1 MKDRLTLTRH
11 ENIQM
16 LKEQCLMDGDKLIHE
31 IINAAHRSNWC
42 TCFTFTM
49 CILFCRLK

>member
-31 IINAAHRSNWC
+31 IINAAHRSN
-42 TCFTFTM
+42 
-49 CILFCRLK
+49 